1 MSPFVLDCAILEK
14 SNDIVS
20 FKASLLLRSRNR
32 KRVLLMKEGY
42 ENSFASVI
50 WYWSISS
57 DTCIRHILVIMNL
70 HSLLFYGYRIP

>member
-1 MSPFVLDCAILEK
+1 MSPFVLDCAILEN

-42 ENSFASVI
+42 ENSFVSVI
-50 WYWSISS
+50 GIGVF
-57 DTCIRHILVIMNL
+57 HLILVFVIFL
-70 HSLLFYGYRIP
+70 SS